1 MQDQGV
7 PVRAVVFDLWNTLA
21 AWPDELSQD
30 FRRRWSSRIG
40 RSLEE
45 IDAAWYASGAYEL
58 RESGPIAVALRSVCA
73 ALDADADVDELVRWR
88 VELARQAVVPDEDV
102 VETLSE
108 LRERGLR
115 VGLISNCTE
124 DVALVWADSRF
135 APLFDAAVLSAT
147 AGCMKPNRRIYQR
160 ACEELGVEP
169 AECLFVGDGAN
180 DELRGARDVGMTPV
194 LIHRDGQDPVWE
206 NLRDWDG
213 LRITSI
219 PQVLALV
226 P

>member
-1 MQDQGV
+1 V
-7 PVRAVVFDLWNTLA
+7 PIRAVAFDLWNTLA
-21 AWPDELSQD
+21 VWPDELSRD
-30 FRRRWSSRIG
+30 FRRRWSTRIG
-40 RSLEE
+40 RTLEE

-58 RESGPIAVALRSVCA
+58 RESGPIAPALTSVHD
-73 ALDADADVDELVRWR
+73 ALGVDSADLDELVGWR
-88 VELARQAVVPDEDV
+88 VEVARKAVVPDDGV

-108 LRERGLR
+108 LRERGIH

-124 DVALVWADSRF
+124 DVALVWAESLF
-135 APLFDAAVLSAT
+135 VPLFDAAVLSAT
-147 AGCMKPNRRIYQR
+147 AGYMKPDRRIYER
-160 ACEELGVEP
+160 VCAELEVDP
-169 AECLFVGDGAN
+169 SQCLFVGDGAN

-194 LIHRDGQDPVWE
+194 LIHREGEDPYWE

-219 PQVLALV
+219 PQVLELV